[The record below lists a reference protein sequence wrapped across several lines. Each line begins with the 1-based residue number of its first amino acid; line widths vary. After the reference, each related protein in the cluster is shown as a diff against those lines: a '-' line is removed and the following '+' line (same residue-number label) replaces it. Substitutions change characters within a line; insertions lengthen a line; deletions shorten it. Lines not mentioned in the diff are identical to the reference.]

1 MYNTTPKFKENIYAP
16 VRRTAGRVTFDI
28 SDVTA
33 SGDVTSIVTTSES
46 PLSVKA
52 QLINKVRSSLH
63 KTATWE
69 KDRFGL
75 DGTFSFP
82 DDTLSNNGELGWS
95 SAGLSGDDG
104 TFETRNTCFMDGE
117 TTVSNWGSDTSG
129 VVNSHVVPVGF
140 FPMFGDKV
148 AKWTKTP
155 ATGTG
160 NAHFNK
166 AYFTT
171 EQSTEWTFSCYV
183 RRGDG
188 KPVTSV
194 GQIYL
199 YISNNANV
207 TVVPDQII
215 DCGNGWYRIIRTRL
229 VSVLGAVTLFGFS
242 ALDGTTDWYFDGWQ
256 VEAREFATDY
266 VNGVRPAPS
275 LEFNFSS
282 NHSSAGLT
290 VTFDSV
296 NGEYATDF
304 DMTAYDST
312 GAVIT
317 TTSVT
322 GNTDIIAVPIGQLY
336 NYRKVSVTIKKWSKP
351 NRRARV
357 MEVDFGFVKQYTD
370 DQLINMSLVE
380 EMDLM
385 TGRLPSPEFKFTI
398 DNSDRLFNILN
409 PTGFYK
415 YLQQK
420 QQVIGE
426 IGLDTGGGNIEYIP
440 IANFLLQEWQSDQ
453 GSLTAT
459 FTARSNLDMMASFDV
474 ENLTPLTQSLYDL
487 TVWMFGYCGITN
499 YYIDPALQSVTTNT
513 LIEKTNFRD
522 LLQMVALAGCANI
535 YVSRDNKIT
544 LKCKPTRKV
553 RYIRDWIKGGS
564 NANTANHWIEVQAI
578 NSSGTNVALGK
589 IVTTNFV
596 PTNGTFGLIVDGDT
610 SATASSYLGVDA
622 GSSNPTYVQVD
633 LGSIM
638 DIKELKVWHFH
649 LDGRIYN
656 GTKTE
661 VSADGVTWKT
671 VYDSTISG
679 TYAETSAG
687 RTYAMETTTGDMT
700 PNDTADFDNMYTE
713 PQIALDKAI
722 KRVEVTHFTN
732 LSTSAVVGVNH
743 SVNTV
748 GDTLKLQ
755 KNTLINTAAR
765 AQAVAE
771 WMMSQVQYRATY
783 STRWRGNPAVELND
797 VLSFENT
804 YGANMSAYVT
814 RNELEYAGYLQAR
827 TQAKGVVN

>member
-82 DDTLSNNGELGWS
+82 DDTLENNGELGWS
-95 SAGLSGDDG
+95 SGIMSDLSGSFEVDNLVAPNLSNSNFIGWTNFGGATTTLTQNQADPLGGSGATRIQSSGG
-104 TFETRNTCFMDGE
+104 TNVLKFYKSAG
-117 TTVSNWGSDTSG
+117 
-129 VVNSHVVPVGF
+129 
-140 FPMFGDKV
+140 
-148 AKWTKTP
+148 
-155 ATGTG
+155 TGTNG
-160 NAHFNK
+160 TNN
-166 AYFTT
+166 T
-171 EQSTEWTFSCYV
+171 
-183 RRGDG
+183 
-188 KPVTSV
+188 TSV
-194 GQIYL
+194 WVKNNSATDIKVETNLGFVSRTIKNSEGWVKFSVQTTSTGSSQRQIQFQ
-199 YISNNANV
+199 
-207 TVVPDQII
+207 TM
-215 DCGNGWYRIIRTRL
+215 L
-229 VSVLGAVTLFGFS
+229 VSENIDIVAFQPQITETSYEQPFTVGVSVKPSMTFDFS
-242 ALDGTTDWYFDGWQ
+242 T
-256 VEAREFATDY
+256 
-266 VNGVRPAPS
+266 
-275 LEFNFSS
+275 

-290 VTFDSV
+290 ITFDSV
-296 NGEYATDF
+296 NNEYATAF
-304 DMTAYDST
+304 DMTAYDAS

-322 GNTDIIAVPIGQLY
+322 DNTDIIAVPIGQLY

-459 FTARSNLDMMASFDV
+459 FTARSNLDIMASFDV
-474 ENLTPLTQSLYDL
+474 EGLTPISQNLYVL
-487 TVWMFGYCGITN
+487 AAWMFSYCGITN

-513 LIEKTNFRD
+513 LFEKTNFRD

-544 LKCKPTRKV
+544 LKCSRTRKAV
-553 RYIRDWIKGGS
+553 RYVRNWLNGS
-564 NANTANHWIEVQAI
+564 NANTGNHWVEVQAI
-578 NSSGTNVALGK
+578 DASGTNVALGK
-589 IVTTNFV
+589 PVSGIALGNGGNA
-596 PTNGTFGLIVDGDT
+596 TNGSTDT
-610 SATASSYLGVDA
+610 SVFAASDNGTSTPL
-622 GSSNPTYVQVD
+622 SITVD
-633 LGSIM
+633 LGSIV
-638 DIKELKVWHFH
+638 DIETIKVWHYYA
-649 LDGRIYN
+649 DGRKYN
-656 GTKTE
+656 GNKIETST
-661 VSADGVTWKT
+661 DGVTWKT
-671 VYDSTISG
+671 VYDSDISG
-679 TYAETSAG
+679 TYVETSAG
-687 RTYAMETTTGDMT
+687 RTFSMEPTTGDMT

-722 KRVEVTHFTN
+722 KRVEVTYFTN